1 MKRKI
6 FLVRT
11 LTLVSVVSFTLMLTS
26 CEGCTKKIAKKV
38 TDATLSAVEGVSEA
52 LDERGEEVAKK
63 TTDALGKIAKGTL
76 TSVGELLDEHAESVA
91 KATGRTLVQ
100 TVEGLEKGI
109 TGEFYTLIPHTD
121 DFAGG
126 VALDYF
132 GKIKDGP
139 VVDAYFIITD
149 NGTYDAT
156 FKYCDAQGEVLF
168 ENKATI
174 VRSSTDSKYNVVSYA
189 LNSNEQAKLAN
200 VTKVNIKVAK
210 K

>member
-1 MKRKI
+1 MKRDF
-6 FLVRT
+6 FLVGT
-11 LTLVSVVSFTLMLTS
+11 LTLVSTICLTLMLTS
-26 CEGCTKKIAKKV
+26 CESCTKKVAKKM

-76 TSVGELLDEHAESVA
+76 ASIGELLDEHTESVA

-109 TGEFYTLIPHTD
+109 TEGFYTLIPHVD

-149 NGTYDAT
+149 NGTYEAT
-156 FKYCDAQGEVLF
+156 FKYCDDLGQTLF
-168 ENKATI
+168 ENNATI
-174 VRSSTDSKYNVVSYA
+174 VRTSTDSKYNVVSYA
-189 LNSNEQAKLAN
+189 LNSDEQAKFAN
-200 VTKVNIKVAK
+200 VKKVNIKVAK